1 VSQNPNPIINKA
13 RWLRGP
19 TRIKLG
25 LKPNV
30 HKVNL
35 PTSRDVRYLPGV
47 QKWSPDRK
55 FKRFLGSRF
64 AS

>member
-1 VSQNPNPIINKA
+1 MSQNPNPIINKA

-30 HKVNL
+30 RGVNT
-35 PTSRDVRYLPGV
+35 PGWWDVRYLPGV
-47 QKWSPDRK
+47 QKWTPDRE